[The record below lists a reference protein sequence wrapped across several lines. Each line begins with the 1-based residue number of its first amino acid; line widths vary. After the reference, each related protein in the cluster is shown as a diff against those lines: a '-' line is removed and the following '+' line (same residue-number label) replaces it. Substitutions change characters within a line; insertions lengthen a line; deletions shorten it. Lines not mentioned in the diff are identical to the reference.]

1 MMNAKAGYGYAPVT
15 FDLAAYISQ
24 RSANDQAFCHA
35 LSALEDEYSTLDK
48 VLCAR
53 EDAGMTQG
61 AQVNMSRKP

>member
-1 MMNAKAGYGYAPVT
+1 MMNAKARNGYAPVT
-15 FDLAAYISQ
+15 FDLPAYISQ
-24 RSANDQAFCHA
+24 RSANDQAFCDA
-35 LSALEDEYSTLDK
+35 LIALEDEYSTLDK

>member
-24 RSANDQAFCHA
+24 RSANDRAFCDA
-35 LSALEDEYSTLDK
+35 LSALEDEFSTLDK

-53 EDAGMTQG
+53 EDTGMTQG
-61 AQVNMSRKP
+61 AQANMSRKP

>member
-24 RSANDQAFCHA
+24 RSANDQPFCDA
-35 LSALEDEYSTLDK
+35 LSALDK

-61 AQVNMSRKP
+61 A